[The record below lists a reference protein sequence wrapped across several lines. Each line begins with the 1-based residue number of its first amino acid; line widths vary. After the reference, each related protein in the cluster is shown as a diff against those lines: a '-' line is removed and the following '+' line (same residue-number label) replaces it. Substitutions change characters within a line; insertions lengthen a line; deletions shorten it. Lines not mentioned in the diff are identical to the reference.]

1 MRSPV
6 PPSERFGRQNAE
18 REQQRRDVDDAL
30 RIDGSQFIRLYE
42 KMQALIANLQ
52 TTVTNLVTS
61 LTYTRAQ
68 VDARIASPGN
78 ISPGNV
84 SASGSVTAGG
94 EVAASGKVRGGNIW
108 GNILSVDYRVVY
120 VSNPSGELGHVPSS
134 RRFKLAI
141 EPAALDTRA
150 LLGLELKRFKY
161 KKAVEAYGSE
171 EAAPLELGLIAEE
184 VQAAGLDYLV
194 YLGENGE
201 PDGVAYE
208 RLGLPLLAIAQSQQ
222 AEIDGLRAEVR
233 ALRDQLQ

>member
-78 ISPGNV
+78 ISPGHVIASGNV
-84 SASGSVTAGG
+84 SANAGSFPAGL
-94 EVAASGKVRGGNIW
+94 S
-108 GNILSVDYRVVY
+108 SVDVYNHLVTGGGAYRATWVHET
-120 VSNPSGELGHVPSS
+120 GFLGYAPSS
-134 RRFKLAI
+134 RRFKTNERPARFTVEQVLQIQGVIFQYYATPPYAQELQRDVLGAI
-141 EPAALDTRA
+141 AED
-150 LLGLELKRFKY
+150 
-161 KKAVEAYGSE
+161 VEAAGFPWLVDYDEDGRPFGLNN
-171 EAAPLELGLIAEE
+171 EAAWVVILEGMRDLYARTLGAT
-184 VQAAGLDYLV
+184 
-194 YLGENGE
+194 
-201 PDGVAYE
+201 
-208 RLGLPLLAIAQSQQ
+208 
-222 AEIDGLRAEVR
+222 
-233 ALRDQLQ
+233 